1 MEDDTDG
8 TQINELFVQE
18 TLDPRIESVM
28 PILSRLHKKTGET
41 QVKEVKELEQWAD
54 SIVEGETLTEL
65 GDSDEDKLSPSERK
79 EREQRDK
86 KEYEKNLKDT
96 PDAIK
101 KKLKLPPHDKISEE
115 YDIEA
120 LQKMFGPETAHDA
133 ASHKPAM
140 MNRKD
145 NKGKS
150 HSLVKLPNGNYRSS
164 DVEEGE
170 ETLPEGDM
178 IGRNLLKRGAY
189 KAALTV
195 LADVVARKMPIKKHS
210 IEYYAADIARSY
222 PGVDPRELTAMYKE
236 QNLTNAVEEGR
247 PSQRHPLEGH
257 EYHKKSDAELI
268 YIAKDARAA
277 AEAAKSMNNTTAEN
291 KYMDQ
296 ANDSATVRHFR
307 KTSGMPDWYKKKY
320 GHIKEELE
328 EDLDPQ
334 QKKAGQLGPTEKVSK
349 EGAVG
354 KLVGANEAVA
364 HDSSEESVIMDI
376 VNGNIDAYDVM
387 NYPKTEAEQKVSG
400 ILQDMYERISIDRRL
415 HPDDDFEEIFEIMM
429 DELSSEYD
437 PYPMSESIN
446 ENAQDSVAN
455 ALYTRVTRVR
465 TDLLNKYGIG
475 AINDAIDEISS
486 RFAGEELDEIGSSD
500 VSGWIRQLEQ
510 ILADTD
516 SLGFNDD
523 DDFDPDFVY
532 GKSEPEDEV
541 DSNDFGDFGDDP
553 RDTDLLEDIKRLIK

>member
-1 MEDDTDG
+1 MNLPSKIDEQGVAEGSSAMWEVSFDFGPHQSD
-8 TQINELFVQE
+8 
-18 TLDPRIESVM
+18 SVKV
-28 PILSRLHKKTGET
+28 R
-41 QVKEVKELEQWAD
+41 A
-54 SIVEGETLTEL
+54 
-65 GDSDEDKLSPSERK
+65 
-79 EREQRDK
+79 
-86 KEYEKNLKDT
+86 
-96 PDAIK
+96 A
-101 KKLKLPPHDKISEE
+101 SEE
-115 YDIEA
+115 EA
-120 LQKMFGPETAHDA
+120 RAKTKRA
-133 ASHKPAM
+133 AAKKGYRGSIMINWVKP
-140 MNRKD
+140 
-145 NKGKS
+145 
-150 HSLVKLPNGNYRSS
+150 VKQGVAEE
-164 DVEEGE
+164 VEEGE

-247 PSQRHPLEGH
+247 SSQRHPLEGH